1 MPGKFEQVLNM
12 AIRGEFE
19 ARRREADAKMYVRAV
34 GRPLAYAVL
43 VGSGMIGAAM
53 LTTVD
58 RLYGVVGFAVVAVLF
73 VLFLRSLRLRHGS
86 D

>member
-1 MPGKFEQVLNM
+1 M

-19 ARRREADAKMYVRAV
+19 ARRREAESRMYIRTV

-43 VGSGMIGAAM
+43 VGSGVIGAAI
-53 LTTVD
+53 LTIVD
-58 RLYGVVGFAVVAVLF
+58 RLYGVAGFVVVAILF
-73 VLFLRSLRLRHGS
+73 VLLLRSLRPNHGP